1 MPKGLSGNASWHM
14 AQEICAQKENGRW
27 LTSKE
32 HIQMIEGNRMGVH
45 QIVKCKFAGMQGGL
59 VNEGNDLKI
68 AVCDDMVRIANAYGD
83 AVERVL
89 RQLGVKGEVVVY
101 TKAEELLSNQAGYDI
116 IFLDIEMPD
125 CNSLQ
130 MARELRKKKTYGKI
144 IFMTNYSQYI
154 QEAYKVQPFRYLY
167 KSDPEEW
174 IRDAIADALE
184 ECKERDGILL
194 ESDGRIYPVFLDDI
208 LYIEAL
214 GDEVAIILARGERY
228 IVRTTLKAIYGLL
241 ENRFVK
247 CSRGVLINL
256 KHIFN
261 IGDMSITLNGDI
273 EIPMSYREKRNVK
286 QKYIEYV
293 KKLVKW

>member
-1 MPKGLSGNASWHM
+1 MCSS
-14 AQEICAQKENGRW
+14 
-27 LTSKE
+27 
-32 HIQMIEGNRMGVH
+32 
-45 QIVKCKFAGMQGGL
+45 
-59 VNEGNDLKI
+59 DL
-68 AVCDDMVRIANAYGD
+68 
-83 AVERVL
+83 
-89 RQLGVKGEVVVY
+89 
-101 TKAEELLSNQAGYDI
+101 
-116 IFLDIEMPD
+116 
-125 CNSLQ
+125 
-130 MARELRKKKTYGKI
+130 
-144 IFMTNYSQYI
+144 
-154 QEAYKVQPFRYLY
+154 
-167 KSDPEEW
+167 EW